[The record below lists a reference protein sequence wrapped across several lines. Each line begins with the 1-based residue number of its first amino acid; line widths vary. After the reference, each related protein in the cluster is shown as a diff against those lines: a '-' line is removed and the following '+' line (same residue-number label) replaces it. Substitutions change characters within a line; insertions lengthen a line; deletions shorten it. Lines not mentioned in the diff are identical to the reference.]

1 MFKVKAKHWL
11 NIDGTW
17 HGTGETFEV
26 GSIAGIREH
35 VEVIA
40 ETPDEVVPEP
50 EKEQEPVTEPEVAE
64 EPETEE
70 VAEPE
75 SEPEKEQEPV
85 AEKPKSATG
94 RRGRKAQ

>member
-26 GSIAGIREH
+26 ESIAGIREH

-40 ETPDEVVPEP
+40 EAPEAVEPEP
-50 EKEQEPVTEPEVAE
+50 IVEP

-70 VAEPE
+70 EPK
-75 SEPEKEQEPV
+75 KEQTE
-85 AEKPKSATG
+85 EKPKASAS